1 MSDSIAEMSQ
11 SMMNGIVL
19 DNGNGWI
26 CKFDPDCLSTSDS
39 DYSPF
44 VCCEFDSD
52 WEPITDLWGQFYDM
66 TEAVKLRFDLEVD
79 TKVFVKQS
87 ADKAWNPNYFKCFK
101 GYSSMECFK
110 GGQTS
115 FSLRDKYDD
124 DNSRTWRYW
133 KIGEGK
139 FEGETNLI
147 VKKQGE

>member
-1 MSDSIAEMSQ
+1 MSDSVAEMAQ
-11 SMMNGIVL
+11 EMLNGIVL
-19 DNGNGWI
+19 ENGNGWI
-26 CKFDPDCLSTSDS
+26 CKFDPDCLSTCAS

-52 WEPITDLWGQFYDM
+52 WEAITDLWGQFYDM

-79 TKVFVKQS
+79 TKVFVTNT
-87 ADKAWNPNYFKCFK
+87 ADMNWQPKYFKCFK
-101 GYSSMECFK
+101 GYSSMECFRN
-110 GGQTS
+110 GRTS
-115 FSLRDKYDD
+115 FSSDD
-124 DNSRTWRYW
+124 DDIKTWRYW